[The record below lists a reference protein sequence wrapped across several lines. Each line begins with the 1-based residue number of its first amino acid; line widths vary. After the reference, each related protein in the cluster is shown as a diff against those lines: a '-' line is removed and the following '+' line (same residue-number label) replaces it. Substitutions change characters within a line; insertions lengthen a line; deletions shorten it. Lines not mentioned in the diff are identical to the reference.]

1 MLDNMDT
8 QGGRDEGLD
17 RTDRSAAD
25 RAASERP
32 ATDREVPLDAH
43 TRADANNTINQWL
56 DGEVSETVARRADER
71 QVEFWSAVNAQADQR
86 RRMTTPA
93 YMADAI
99 MAAIPEKQT
108 ERATMTTTH
117 GDSRLSLTPMSAA
130 AAAAGF
136 TALGVL
142 IGRVIGR

>member
-1 MLDNMDT
+1 MLENMDM

-17 RTDRSAAD
+17 RADRGTERAAD
-25 RAASERP
+25 RPAA
-32 ATDREVPLDAH
+32 DREVPLDAH
-43 TRADANNTINQWL
+43 TRADTKDTINQWL
-56 DGEVSETVARRADER
+56 DGEVSEAVARRADER

-93 YMADAI
+93 YMTDAI
-99 MAAIPEKQT
+99 MAALPDKKV
-108 ERATMTTTH
+108 ERATMTTAH
-117 GDSRLSLTPMSAA
+117 GDARLSLTPVSAA
-130 AAAAGF
+130 VAAAGF

>member
-17 RTDRSAAD
+17 RTDRSAAE

-43 TRADANNTINQWL
+43 TRADANNTITQWL
-56 DGEVSETVARRADER
+56 DGEVSETVARRADSR

-86 RRMTTPA
+86 RRMTTKSWSPA
-93 YMADAI
+93 IAS
-99 MAAIPEKQT
+99 
-108 ERATMTTTH
+108 
-117 GDSRLSLTPMSAA
+117 SRST
-130 AAAAGF
+130 
-136 TALGVL
+136 
-142 IGRVIGR
+142 